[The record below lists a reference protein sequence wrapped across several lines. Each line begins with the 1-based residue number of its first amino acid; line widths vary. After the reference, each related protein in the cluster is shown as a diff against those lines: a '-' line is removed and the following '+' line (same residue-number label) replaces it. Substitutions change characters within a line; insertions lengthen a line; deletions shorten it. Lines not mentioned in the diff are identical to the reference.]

1 MSSVSQ
7 VSSLTDR
14 TLARQKYPNPFFDLS
29 KVYMPKGIKS
39 ILKFCRM
46 FFYRNEFIHSVLHKM
61 TEYPITPLLFENLED
76 HGLVTKWQTI
86 LYHHLKIKTFLIEVG
101 LDYHVFGNC
110 FISAV
115 QKFRRQLRCTAC
127 QELTDVADFKSKTLK
142 FSSYRY
148 MGICPHCMNNNVE
161 FKIEDISINEPQAIK
176 FVRWA
181 PELID
186 INYDPFTGDRE
197 YFYNLDQTTKRAVN
211 SGNLDKINK
220 IPKIFIDSMKQN
232 KKIKIDPNNLYH
244 LKRPDISEED
254 MSWGKPTI
262 LPAMSLIW
270 YMQTLRRGNEA
281 IALEHVV
288 PMRAIYPASTGDVN
302 PLLQMNLAGWKSR
315 VQEEMDNYRNDPN
328 YIGIFPI
335 PLGYQSLG
343 GDAKALLLTPE
354 LRFLEETII
363 NSLGVPVE
371 FIKGGTTWTG
381 SSISLRIV
389 ENGFLSYRE
398 HLEDLLNY
406 FIIPKIVGMLQYGSI
421 KVRFKRFRMSDDTET
436 KNLAIQLNQM
446 GKLADSLLMQEFG
459 FDQTENL
466 NTMKTDLDQQ
476 ALMDKKRAGV
486 QAAVNNIVAIE
497 QMRGQAQ
504 AESAY
509 MEEKSIM
516 SEEMFAD
523 EIASEA
529 GSWMD
534 NLDTSSFM
542 RKLTAQLMGVD
553 PQQQAMY
560 LAKLQMRM
568 PTIASLLAQR
578 LQLTNESMMQ
588 AMPQTVQAQQQQQ
601 EMEMK
606 DEVSARRA
614 SGRTSTPK
622 KPVVSKTTK
631 HTASKRGEPK

>member
-1 MSSVSQ
+1 
-7 VSSLTDR
+7 
-14 TLARQKYPNPFFDLS
+14 
-29 KVYMPKGIKS
+29 
-39 ILKFCRM
+39 
-46 FFYRNEFIHSVLHKM
+46 
-61 TEYPITPLLFENLED
+61 
-76 HGLVTKWQTI
+76 
-86 LYHHLKIKTFLIEVG
+86 
-101 LDYHVFGNC
+101 
-110 FISAV
+110 
-115 QKFRRQLRCTAC
+115 
-127 QELTDVADFKSKTLK
+127 
-142 FSSYRY
+142 
-148 MGICPHCMNNNVE
+148 
-161 FKIEDISINEPQAIK
+161 
-176 FVRWA
+176 
-181 PELID
+181 
-186 INYDPFTGDRE
+186 
-197 YFYNLDQTTKRAVN
+197 
-211 SGNLDKINK
+211 
-220 IPKIFIDSMKQN
+220 
-232 KKIKIDPNNLYH
+232 
-244 LKRPDISEED
+244 
-254 MSWGKPTI
+254 
-262 LPAMSLIW
+262 
-270 YMQTLRRGNEA
+270 
-281 IALEHVV
+281 
-288 PMRAIYPASTGDVN
+288 
-302 PLLQMNLAGWKSR
+302 
-315 VQEEMDNYRNDPN
+315 
-328 YIGIFPI
+328 
-335 PLGYQSLG
+335 
-343 GDAKALLLTPE
+343 
-354 LRFLEETII
+354 
-363 NSLGVPVE
+363 
-371 FIKGGTTWTG
+371 
-381 SSISLRIV
+381 
-389 ENGFLSYRE
+389 
-398 HLEDLLNY
+398 
-406 FIIPKIVGMLQYGSI
+406 
-421 KVRFKRFRMSDDTET
+421 MSDDTET

-466 NTMKTDLDQQ
+466 NTMKSDLDQQ

-622 KPVVSKTTK
+622 KPTVAKPTK